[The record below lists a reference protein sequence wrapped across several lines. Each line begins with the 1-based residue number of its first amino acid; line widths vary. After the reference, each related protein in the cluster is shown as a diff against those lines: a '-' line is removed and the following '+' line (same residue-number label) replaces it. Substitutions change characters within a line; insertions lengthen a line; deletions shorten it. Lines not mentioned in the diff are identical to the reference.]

1 MFQDEKSVSEYKCQP
16 HSRMSIEFRCGS
28 FTTPLTDE
36 KDLLP
41 HDLST
46 RNIILKKLNYA
57 ASKQSNAS
65 EVFGALFLHMAV
77 SDIPTKYQSPEKT
90 DQSYNLRKSPNSL
103 SLRSISNVSNKII
116 SSIDERVG
124 CENSLFFLKSAVKVL
139 YKKRKWDIT
148 ESSSDDS
155 DENDSDDSV
164 DDFEKIIINDEIVQ
178 NAVKKLPKKNVTITK
193 KDKVAIL
200 NLLDVTKKTVE
211 NKLSKKNDTIAIT
224 ITRGILSKLPSYR
237 HIKKKELN
245 RWCSKRMKKI
255 IKSGRKINEEFESQV
270 WGNLLLCIFEDKKEE
285 SADEVAFLYHCIT
298 FHKII

>member
-103 SLRSISNVSNKII
+103 SNVSNKII

-124 CENSLFFLKSAVKVL
+124 YENSLFFLKSAVYIL
-139 YKKRKWDIT
+139 HKKRKWDIT

-164 DDFEKIIINDEIVQ
+164 DDFKKIIINDEIVQ
-178 NAVKKLPKKNVTITK
+178 NALKKLPKKNVTITK

-200 NLLDVTKKTVE
+200 NLLDVTKITVE
-211 NKLSKKNDTIAIT
+211 NKLN
-224 ITRGILSKLPSYR
+224 
-237 HIKKKELN
+237 
-245 RWCSKRMKKI
+245 
-255 IKSGRKINEEFESQV
+255 
-270 WGNLLLCIFEDKKEE
+270 
-285 SADEVAFLYHCIT
+285 
-298 FHKII
+298 